1 MTFHTPNL
9 TPRAFDAIVSQ
20 MTGKGHYEAEFD
32 GWTAFFELDTDTDSY
47 GGMNARHEVCP
58 CTTASLV
65 GAWREDQDGNLFAG
79 NRDEVAALVGE
90 AEVLRWEAYVEGVA
104 A

>member
-20 MTGKGHYEAEFD
+20 MAGRGHYEAEFD
-32 GWTAFFELDTDTDSY
+32 GWTAFLDLDTDSY
-47 GGMNARHEVCP
+47 GGMNERHEVCP

-65 GAWREDQDGNLFAG
+65 GAWREGEDGNLFAG
-79 NRDEVAALVGE
+79 NRAEVAALVGE
-90 AEVLRWEAYVEGVA
+90 AEVLRWEAYAGERA

>member
-20 MTGKGHYEAEFD
+20 MAGRGHYEAEFD
-32 GWTAFFELDTDTDSY
+32 GWTAFFETECYQRWDNENHYLR
-47 GGMNARHEVCP
+47 NAEP
-58 CTTASLV
+58 LTATLV
-65 GAWREDQDGNLFAG
+65 GTWREDEDGNLFAG
-79 NRDEVAALVGE
+79 NRAEVAALVGE

>member
-20 MTGKGHYEAEFD
+20 MAGRGHYEAEFD
-32 GWTAFFELDTDTDSY
+32 GWTAFFDLDTDSY
-47 GGMNARHEVCP
+47 GGMNERHEVCP

-65 GAWREDQDGNLFAG
+65 GAWREDGNLFAG
-79 NRDEVAALVGE
+79 NRAEVAALVGE
-90 AEVLRWEAYVEGVA
+90 AEVRRWEAYVEGVA
-104 A
+104 Q